1 MPFRLSAQRLD
12 ENLEARLI
20 ESRSRSP
27 GTAQQVGAGDPIAGS
42 RRQSSEK
49 ITFQW
54 IKRRAAAGSDP
65 SVVNRQARV
74 AGFLEKCSRAR
85 LRLRRDEA
93 VERCTQR
100 HKAERAYRPTCR
112 ATRPLSRAALGSAPG
127 GSPSRQLADADR
139 RYFAQM
145 SRDRGRLPLAVGGRG
160 PAARQLRGADFCP
173 NRASGSDPPKRKIAP
188 QGRDSGCRST
198 LCPEGTGRWR
208 RGWDSNPRYGITVN
222 RISNP
227 AHSTTLPPLRKN
239 GRRTRV
245 IGRPAYRSP
254 HPGAHLSRCACFVLG
269 ACAATRGTQRKG
281 AHDTGPRPGK
291 QPVGGRIVRCA
302 TDRGRRG
309 SRRARCA
316 PRPGPPGGM
325 PSAPDRDR
333 CPRSRRARRDVRS
346 RG

>member
-1 MPFRLSAQRLD
+1 M
-12 ENLEARLI
+12 
-20 ESRSRSP
+20 
-27 GTAQQVGAGDPIAGS
+27 AQQVGAGDPIAGS

-65 SVVNRQARV
+65 SVVNHQARV
-74 AGFLEKCSRAR
+74 AGFLEKCPRAR

-93 VERCTQR
+93 VERCHAASQGRTCIPTDVSSHPSTVASSPRIRSWREPFPSACRCRQ
-100 HKAERAYRPTCR
+100 AILRADVARPRPTSACSR
-112 ATRPLSRAALGSAPG
+112 RSRAGSSAI
-127 GSPSRQLADADR
+127 AR
-139 RYFAQM
+139 R
-145 SRDRGRLPLAVGGRG
+145 RLP
-160 PAARQLRGADFCP
+160 PEP
-173 NRASGSDPPKRKIAP
+173 SDRPIVPTKRFGPPKRKIAP